1 MDSKGSLHKRFV
13 AHYGFVMVVFQG
25 LGNAFLQRVNF
36 VLQLFLK
43 YKGRLTLRSTSKAT
57 VSRLSLSTHLTAFL
71 RSDI

>member
-13 AHYGFVMVVFQG
+13 AQNGFVMVVFQG
-25 LGNAFLQRVNF
+25 LGDAFLQRVNF

-43 YKGRLTLRSTSKAT
+43 YKGRFTLRSTSKAT

-71 RSDI
+71 RSEI